1 MLFKE
6 KTNIKLLDLLVQLDF
21 FFLEYKNK
29 NIKSSRI
36 IKKKSE
42 ANKAND

>member
-21 FFLEYKNK
+21 FFL
-29 NIKSSRI
+29 NIRI
-36 IKKKSE
+36 KILKVVELLKKKC
-42 ANKAND
+42 A